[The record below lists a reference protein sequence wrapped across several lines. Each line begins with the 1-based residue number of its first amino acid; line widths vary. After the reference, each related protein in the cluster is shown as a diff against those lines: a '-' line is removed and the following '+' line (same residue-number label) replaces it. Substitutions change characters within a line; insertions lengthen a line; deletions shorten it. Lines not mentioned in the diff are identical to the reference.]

1 MGSILDEVIGPNVVW
16 AFWPQPDARPI
27 IQPDSSFF
35 GLFLRDFQPLL
46 PPDPFDPL
54 MVHMTAAVVQ
64 HPGDHAISIAPE
76 LSRQLNDVISQL
88 LFVRQ
93 ATGNLALRGTM
104 LPEGAASPALRHAK
118 GLPHM
123 IYALTT
129 AGRAQKF
136 PRAASV
142 RIILSSVKSDTAR
155 LSRAFS
161 VSNSF
166 SRFN

>member
-1 MGSILDEVIGPNVVW
+1 MVW
-16 AFWPQPDARPI
+16 AFWPETDTRPV
-27 IQPDSSFF
+27 IQPEPTLL

-54 MVHMTAAVVQ
+54 MVHMPAAVVP
-64 HPGDHAISIAPE
+64 HPGDHAVSIAPE
-76 LSRQLNDVISQL
+76 LSRQRDDVIGQL

-136 PRAASV
+136 PWAASV
-142 RIILSSVKSDTAR
+142 RIILSSVRSDTAR
-155 LSRAFS
+155 LSRVFS
-161 VSNSF
+161 VSSSF
-166 SRFN
+166 SRLS